1 MRWATGSP
9 RFSGAEVPTTWL
21 IRHAP
26 TAFNANHVFMGSR
39 DVPASAEG
47 LAKARELVAESPIDD
62 VGVVY
67 SSPLRRAL
75 ATSEAA
81 FPDTPL
87 RVDSRLAERGLGGWE
102 GVGKEQLRR
111 DYPGAFVAGGFLDL
125 RCTPVGGEPISA
137 LFERVRDFMFD
148 LYAARHEGQSAV
160 VSHNGVIRLIRY
172 ILGLCELDHASATP
186 ERFLAPVSVTWNL
199 RDLRADVPVERA
211 EVGVA
216 PP

>member
-1 MRWATGSP
+1 M
-9 RFSGAEVPTTWL
+9 PTTWL

-47 LAKARELVAESPIDD
+47 LAKARDLVAESQM
-62 VGVVY
+62 VEVEVVY
-67 SSPLRRAL
+67 SSPLRRAR

-81 FPDTPL
+81 FPDTPI
-87 RVDSRLAERGLGGWE
+87 RIDDRLTERGLGRWE

-111 DYPGAFVAGGFLDL
+111 EYPSAFVEGGFLDL
-125 RCTPVGGEPISA
+125 RCTPTGGEPIAA
-137 LFERVRDFMFD
+137 LFERVRDFMRD
-148 LYAARHEGQSAV
+148 LHAAHHEGQSVV

-172 ILGLCELDHASATP
+172 ILGRCELDHASATP
-186 ERFLAPVSVTWNL
+186 ERFLDPVAITWSL
-199 RDLRADVPVERA
+199 DDLRADAPVERA